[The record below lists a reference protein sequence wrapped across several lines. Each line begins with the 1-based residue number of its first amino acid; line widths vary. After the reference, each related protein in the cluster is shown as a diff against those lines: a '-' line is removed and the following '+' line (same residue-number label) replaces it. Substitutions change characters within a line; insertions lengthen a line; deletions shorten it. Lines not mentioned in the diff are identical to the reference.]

1 MDDKTLSSFIK
12 LVEKTELK
20 GFSCDITSKRIIL
33 HFRNKHHRV
42 NLTEINSF
50 IHELDNLLT
59 IDKDKILFIKE
70 FKYLE
75 LWIPFKFDVYNLN
88 KPIENEIVNIESFTY
103 AIDKLINFMKGIRPN
118 GWLGISPQKQD
129 DLDKANQIVENLYKA
144 KRFIEDMYS
153 KHKSI
158 IK

>member
-1 MDDKTLSSFIK
+1 M
-12 LVEKTELK
+12 
-20 GFSCDITSKRIIL
+20 
-33 HFRNKHHRV
+33 
-42 NLTEINSF
+42 
-50 IHELDNLLT
+50 
-59 IDKDKILFIKE
+59 
-70 FKYLE
+70 E